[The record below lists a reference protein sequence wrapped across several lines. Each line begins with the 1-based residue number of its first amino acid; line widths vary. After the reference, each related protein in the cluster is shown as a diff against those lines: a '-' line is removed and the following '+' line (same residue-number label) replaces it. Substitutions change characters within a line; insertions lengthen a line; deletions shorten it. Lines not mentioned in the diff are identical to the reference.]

1 MSDIKKVF
9 VSPLVLFSIF
19 DDFVRREDQPR
30 VIGGLL
36 GHTKE
41 GMGSVLT
48 ITDSFP
54 LLHNEAKGLVSGD
67 YFEAML
73 YVKSRVQD
81 GELVGWY
88 GTKNPMSTD
97 GAWVDDYSCSI
108 QTHFMDDKCENPVHL
123 VLDPTFDDGQQFSIK
138 AFVSRNIEVNGNSLG
153 TVFSEIP
160 CEVQASSSES
170 IALAQMVRG
179 QHVAGPEAPLFST
192 PSLTSSTSNDLHD
205 SLTQSFEH
213 IQSLCDNLRYA
224 LQQQQQSGED
234 EEGLILSGELEKAR
248 QAVLTAQSKLTSGQ
262 QEQQNSLGV
271 SDAGNNDNKNDDE
284 LEDEPLIMASF
295 LASMSQLEASSA
307 LKLNE
312 LI

>member
-19 DDFVRREDQPR
+19 DDFVRREDQSR

-54 LLHNEAKGLVSGD
+54 LLHNELKGLVSGD

-88 GTKNPMSTD
+88 GTKNPLQTEGS
-97 GAWVDDYSCSI
+97 WVDDYSCSI
-108 QTHFMDDKCENPVHL
+108 QTYFMDDKCENPVHI
-123 VLDPTFDDGQQFSIK
+123 VVDPTFENGQQFSIK
-138 AFVSRNIEVNGNSLG
+138 AFTSKNIEVNGNILG

-160 CEVQASSSES
+160 CEVQASRSES
-170 IALAQMVRG
+170 VALAQMTRG
-179 QHVAGPEAPLFST
+179 QHIAHPEATLFST
-192 PSLTSSTSNDLHD
+192 PSLTSSVSNDLHD
-205 SLTQSFEH
+205 SLSQSFDH
-213 IQSLCDNLRYA
+213 LHQLCHDLTEA
-224 LQQQQQSGED
+224 LQKEETRNGEF
-234 EEGLILSGELEKAR
+234 SGELEETR
-248 QAVLTAQSKLTSGQ
+248 QAILMAQSKLASAQ
-262 QEQQNSLGV
+262 QEQNGSEATKLEE
-271 SDAGNNDNKNDDE
+271 AGSSDE
-284 LEDEPLIMASF
+284 LEDESLIMASF
-295 LASMSQLEASSA
+295 LATMSQLEASSA